1 MLIVANGAK
10 PPGDADEIV
19 RVASERGIECAVV
32 RTRAPGDCITIVRD
46 ADLSGVDALGVCGG
60 DGTLREAVEGWIGRA
75 DAAVGTP
82 TPIVAFPCGTGN
94 NYARDL
100 GVMTIEDA
108 MEKVVGG
115 DVRRVD
121 AVRVT
126 DGDGKEHVSINV
138 VTWGMA
144 RDAAESA
151 EGMRWMGPLRYD
163 VAGLWHILL
172 NKQNQGTIGVSD
184 SLEGELVS
192 KSDDFLMMFAQNT
205 RCSGRAFAFTPLAQL
220 DDGFFDV
227 VVCEKGSMLR
237 TKNLFDQTKSGGGHV
252 EESGVSYVKVKRL
265 SLKTDEPECVGID
278 GELTVPTPI
287 TLTVLPRAFSTFV

>member
-1 MLIVANGAK
+1 MLLVANGAK

-19 RVASERGIECAVV
+19 RVALSRGIECAVV
-32 RTRAPGDCITIVRD
+32 RTRAPGDCVAIVRD
-46 ADLSGVDALGVCGG
+46 ADLSDVDAVGVCGG

-75 DAAVGTP
+75 EAAKAT

-108 MEKVVGG
+108 IEKVVSG

-126 DGDGKEHVSINV
+126 DGEGKDHVSINV

-172 NKQNQGTIGVSD
+172 NKENKGTIGVSD
-184 SLEGELVS
+184 SLEGEVVCES
-192 KSDDFLMMFAQNT
+192 SDYLMMFAQNT

-227 VVCEKGSMLR
+227 VVCEKGSMFR
-237 TKNLFDQTKSGGGHV
+237 TKDLFDQTKSGGGHV
-252 EESGVSYVKVKRL
+252 EEKGVSYVKAKRL
-265 SLKTDEPECVGID
+265 SLKTDQPERVGID

-287 TLTVLPRAFSTFV
+287 SLTVLPGAFSTFV